1 MFLENFSRDLTTSL
15 KDNSPQV
22 LAITGNWGT
31 GKTHFIKEFRKSVE
45 NLSSCYVSVFGLQSI
60 QEIRRK
66 VSSQVLL
73 QHPEV
78 AERADSKIKST
89 IVGQL
94 GKIIGNIN
102 HTGIDLIHEWVL
114 SNSPSEGSYTLFLD
128 DIERCKVDVEEILGF
143 IDNLRETARWNVVL
157 IFNRSILEETD
168 ANFGVLQ
175 EKAIDRELTFSP
187 QLDSVF
193 ELLVNDLQQSM
204 QSELKNCIDELG
216 IQNIRIVK
224 RIVLLATTL
233 LNHIDTQLQV
243 PLLHSKLVSVVTL
256 AAWARFD
263 PLAASPISLTLLES
277 YNGLGI
283 EIPKQPS
290 DYELIY
296 NSEEIS
302 QSEEELT
309 DIQRAKMVL
318 KPYGY
323 EYSDGFERFI
333 IRYVRGASI
342 DIDELNRVCGTIDS
356 TYNRIVVRQQLEAVW
371 SKFHNNIH
379 DNGDE
384 LLTKFVELEKCH
396 RSHITLNELDNIVR
410 LLFELGYTD
419 AAHEMIE
426 GYLAEHRA
434 DIEAMDNWNY
444 RGTAHNTQLIAA
456 IQNIRNQMVDTRS
469 LSELAEATVN
479 SNSWYPDDFRLMA
492 NKTAEDY
499 AALCAEPG
507 GVQLARKLAR
517 CAEGVQDSSD
527 ERNIVQ
533 AKMRKELMRLAKQ
546 NKVNEVRFG
555 SYIE

>member
-1 MFLENFSRDLTTSL
+1 M
-15 KDNSPQV
+15 
-22 LAITGNWGT
+22 
-31 GKTHFIKEFRKSVE
+31 
-45 NLSSCYVSVFGLQSI
+45 
-60 QEIRRK
+60 
-66 VSSQVLL
+66 
-73 QHPEV
+73 
-78 AERADSKIKST
+78 
-89 IVGQL
+89 
-94 GKIIGNIN
+94 
-102 HTGIDLIHEWVL
+102 
-114 SNSPSEGSYTLFLD
+114 
-128 DIERCKVDVEEILGF
+128 
-143 IDNLRETARWNVVL
+143 
-157 IFNRSILEETD
+157 
-168 ANFGVLQ
+168 
-175 EKAIDRELTFSP
+175 
-187 QLDSVF
+187 
-193 ELLVNDLQQSM
+193 
-204 QSELKNCIDELG
+204 
-216 IQNIRIVK
+216 
-224 RIVLLATTL
+224 
-233 LNHIDTQLQV
+233 

-384 LLTKFVELEKCH
+384 LLTKFVELEKLH

-492 NKTAEDY
+492 NKTCLLYTSD
-499 AALCAEPG
+499 AA
-507 GVQLARKLAR
+507 
-517 CAEGVQDSSD
+517 D
-527 ERNIVQ
+527 E
-533 AKMRKELMRLAKQ
+533 
-546 NKVNEVRFG
+546 
-555 SYIE
+555 